1 MKNMAKIKYFVD
13 TSELI
18 NALLERT
25 PFAKRFLFDQ
35 EKPKITNDYV
45 IDELR
50 RVLKVKFNI
59 SPNDIY
65 YFEEII
71 HANLEVNP
79 TPPMNRFKKLKLR
92 DKSDRPIVQGAI
104 DHGCILVID
113 DYHTYHDAKK
123 YIETKTSE
131 EIYQ

>member
-1 MKNMAKIKYFVD
+1 MAITKYFVD

-18 NALLERT
+18 NALFERT
-25 PFAKRFLFDQ
+25 QFAKRFLLDR
-35 EKPKITNDYV
+35 EKHKITNDYV
-45 IDELR
+45 IDEFR
-50 RVLKVKFNI
+50 RVLQVKFSI
-59 SPNDIY
+59 PPNDIY

-71 HANLEVNP
+71 NDNLEVYP
-79 TPPMNRFKKLKLR
+79 TAPSNRFRKLKLR

-123 YIETKTSE
+123 YVETLTTE
-131 EIYQ
+131 EIYKPKK